1 MMPVYEKL
9 LKASPPLKMLIYSG
23 DDDAVWGVSTHT
35 DFEGSRHA
43 WAWAHS
49 SRRHGTS

>member
-23 DDDAVWGVSTHT
+23 DDDAVCATL
-35 DFEGSRHA
+35 
-43 WAWAHS
+43 
-49 SRRHGTS
+49 GTQQFIWDLG